1 MPCHAMHLHINM
13 NSMCA
18 WCLCGNRL
26 LFVLRINIRMVC
38 RAHARFPFH
47 FDMANVFFNHPILS
61 IHPFSPFYFVGMC
74 VRLCVY
80 ERQTKLNYGLWN
92 SDGECQCQNDVQL
105 FKWIVNLAMRF
116 VQINGWTHIHLL
128 HITIDVLCFHRVF
141 VCVIF
146 NSIQFIWQLKL
157 LPSIPSS
164 ANISLNLNR
173 AWMDRKEESG
183 ECVRVK

>member
-1 MPCHAMHLHINM
+1 MPVSHFI
-13 NSMCA
+13 SIWRMCFSTTPYF
-18 WCLCGNRL
+18 
-26 LFVLRINIRMVC
+26 LFIRFLR
-38 RAHARFPFH
+38 
-47 FDMANVFFNHPILS
+47 S
-61 IHPFSPFYFVGMC
+61 ISSVC

-128 HITIDVLCFHRVF
+128 HITIDVVCFHRVF